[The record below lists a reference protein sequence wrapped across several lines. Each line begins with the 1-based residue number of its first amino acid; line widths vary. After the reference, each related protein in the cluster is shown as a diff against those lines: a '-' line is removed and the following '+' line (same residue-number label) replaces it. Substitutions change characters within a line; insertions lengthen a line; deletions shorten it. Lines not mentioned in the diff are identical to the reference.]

1 MALFFSNYMND
12 YSLLIEDTLKKQEW
26 NMAPHH
32 LYEPIGYI
40 LGQGGK
46 RIRPHLC
53 LMAACMCGGNVAQ
66 AVAPALAFEKLHN
79 FTLIHDDIMDK
90 ADIRRGL
97 PTVYK
102 KWDTNI
108 AILSGDVLFAKAM
121 EQMMQ
126 YEGPNK
132 EALLQLLIRTTVEIC
147 EGQQYDLDFETMSE
161 VSIDAYLEMI
171 RLKTAVMLAA
181 CLKAGA
187 LTAQADAFTCD
198 TLYNYGI
205 QIGLAF
211 QIQDDYLDVYADVA
225 KFGKKVGGDI
235 VDNKKT
241 YMSLS
246 AFQVAQG
253 EDLHMLKQYFS
264 SSDYDRQEKFEA
276 VKRLY
281 DKYKVGDK
289 AKDLVQHYYN
299 VAMNMLQQLPIADD
313 KKQELRQFSAK
324 LMGRDY

>member
-1 MALFFSNYMND
+1 MND
-12 YSLLIEDTLKKQEW
+12 YSLLIEERLKQQSW
-26 NMAPHH
+26 DHAPHH
-32 LYEPIGYI
+32 LYEPIAYI

-53 LMAACMCGGNVAQ
+53 LMAADMCGGTAANAI
-66 AVAPALAFEKLHN
+66 APALAFEKLHN

-102 KWDTNI
+102 KWNTNI
-108 AILSGDVLFAKAM
+108 AILSGDALFAKAI
-121 EQMMQ
+121 EQMME
-126 YEGPNK
+126 YKGPNK
-132 EALLQLLIRTTVEIC
+132 EALLQLLLSTTVEIC
-147 EGQQYDLDFETMSE
+147 EGQQYDLDFETMQE
-161 VSIDAYLEMI
+161 VSIPAYIEMI

-187 LTAQADAFTCD
+187 LTANASATTCD
-198 TLYNYGI
+198 ILYNYGI

-235 VDNKKT
+235 ADNKKT

-246 AFQVAQG
+246 AFQMAQG
-253 EDLHMLKQYFS
+253 DDKRILEHYFS
-264 SSDYDRQEKFEA
+264 TTDCERQEKYEA
-276 VKRLY
+276 VKHIY
-281 DKYKVGDK
+281 DIYQVGNK
-289 AKDLVQHYYN
+289 AIELVQHYYN
-299 VAMNMLQQLPIADD
+299 VAMDMLRQLPVDND
-313 KKQELRQFSAK
+313 KKQQLQQFSAA

>member
-1 MALFFSNYMND
+1 MND
-12 YSLLIEDTLKKQEW
+12 YSLLIEDTLKQQLW
-26 NMAPHH
+26 NMVPHH

-53 LMAACMCGGNVAQ
+53 LMAADMCGGSAANAI
-66 AVAPALAFEKLHN
+66 APALAFEKLHN

-102 KWDTNI
+102 KWNTNI
-108 AILSGDVLFAKAM
+108 AILSGDALFAKAI
-121 EQMMQ
+121 EQMME
-126 YEGPNK
+126 YKGPNK
-132 EALLQLLIRTTVEIC
+132 EALLQLLLTTTVEIC
-147 EGQQYDLDFETMSE
+147 EGQQYDLDFETMQE
-161 VSIDAYLEMI
+161 VSIPAYIEMI

-187 LTAQADAFTCD
+187 LTANAAAATCD
-198 TLYNYGI
+198 ILYNYGI

-235 VDNKKT
+235 ADNKKT

-246 AFQVAQG
+246 AFQMAQG
-253 EDLHMLKQYFS
+253 DDKCTLEHYFS
-264 SSDYDRQEKFEA
+264 ISDCDRQEKYEA
-276 VKRLY
+276 VKYIY
-281 DKYKVGDK
+281 DKYQVGNK
-289 AKDLVQHYYN
+289 AIELVQHYYN
-299 VAMNMLQQLPIADD
+299 VAMDMLRQLPVDND
-313 KKQELRQFSAK
+313 KKQQLEQFSAA